1 MKNYKTILVSISILL
16 YSFTSCQNK
25 EIVHPD
31 FDYQTVYFASQYP
44 IRTLVLGEDPV
55 VDNTLDNEHK
65 VSIKATIGG
74 ARTNSKQVD
83 IGIVVD
89 ESLMENLYFPGGT
102 TKVRPMPSSYYTLTS
117 DKISILP
124 GNILG
129 GVEVELTDD
138 FFDDPLATQNQY
150 AIPLVMKSVQ
160 GADSILR
167 GLSTLSSPNRHLASD
182 WNVRPKDYILYVVKF
197 VNQWHG
203 NYLRR
208 GVDLMTGDISRHVT
222 RHAEYV
228 EKNEVSLLTTKSLHS
243 LEFPIEL
250 RDADAGN
257 IFRCTLLLNFD
268 NAGKCTITTNTPGY
282 TATGTGSFVKRGDK
296 NSWGNQDR
304 DALYLDYQ
312 INYNNITVG
321 TGTNAKIINGQIVTK
336 DTLTMRD
343 RAVLA
348 QYFTPEVK

>member
-1 MKNYKTILVSISILL
+1 MKNYKTILGSIGILIYTL
-16 YSFTSCQNK
+16 TSCQNK
-25 EIVHPD
+25 EIIHPD

-44 IRTLVLGEDPV
+44 IRTLVLGEDSQ

-65 VSIKATIGG
+65 VAVKATIGG
-74 ARTNSKQVD
+74 ARTNTRQVD
-83 IGIVVD
+83 IGIAVD
-89 ESLMENLYFPGGT
+89 ENLMDNLYFPDGT
-102 TKVRPMPSSYYTLTS
+102 TKIMPMPSSYYKLA
-117 DKISILP
+117 DNKISILP

-129 GVEVELTDD
+129 GVEIQLTDD
-138 FFDDPLATQNQY
+138 FFDDPFAIQNQY
-150 AIPLVMKSVQ
+150 AIPIVMKNVN

-167 GLSTLSSPNRHLASD
+167 GLSSMASPNRHLEAD
-182 WNVRPKDYILYVVKF
+182 WNVRPKDYVLYVIKF

-208 GVDLMTGDISRHVT
+208 GVDVMTGDVSRNIS

-228 EKNEVSLLTTKSLHS
+228 EKNEVNLLTTKSLYS
-243 LEFPIEL
+243 LEFPVEF
-250 RDADAGN
+250 RDAEAGN

-268 NAGKCTITTNTPGY
+268 NTGKCTIATNSTGY
-282 TATGTGSFVKRGDK
+282 TATGTGSFIKRGDR

-312 INYNNITVG
+312 VNYSNISVG
-321 TGTNAKIINGQIVTK
+321 SGADAKIISGQIVTK

-343 RAVLA
+343 RAVIA
-348 QYFTPEVK
+348 QYFTPVVK

>member
-1 MKNYKTILVSISILL
+1 MKNYKNILGLIGVLL

-44 IRTLVLGEDPV
+44 IRTVVLGEDPL

-83 IGIVVD
+83 IVVAVD
-89 ESLMENLYFPGGT
+89 ESLLENLYFPGGT
-102 TKVRPMPSSYYTLTS
+102 TEVKPMPSSYYTLAS

-124 GNILG
+124 GAILG
-129 GVEVELTDD
+129 GVEVQLTDD
-138 FFDDPLATQNQY
+138 FFQDPLAIQNHY
-150 AIPLVMKSVQ
+150 AIPLLMKNVN

-167 GLSTLSSPNRHLASD
+167 GLSTLSSPNRHLAVD
-182 WNVRPKDYILYVVKF
+182 WNVRPKDYVSYVVKF

-208 GVDLMTGDISRHVT
+208 GVDAMTGDVT
-222 RHAEYV
+222 RNVSRRTEYI
-228 EKNEVSLLTTKSLHS
+228 EKNEVNLLTTKSLQT
-243 LEFPIEL
+243 LEFPVEF

-257 IFRCTLLLNFD
+257 IFRCTLLLTFD
-268 NAGKCTITTNTPGY
+268 QEGKCTITTNSSGY

-312 INYNNITVG
+312 VNYSNIIVG
-321 TGTNAKIINGQIVTK
+321 SGANSKTISGQIVTK
-336 DTLTMRD
+336 DTLVMRD
-343 RAVLA
+343 RAVIA
-348 QYFTPEVK
+348 EYFTPVVK